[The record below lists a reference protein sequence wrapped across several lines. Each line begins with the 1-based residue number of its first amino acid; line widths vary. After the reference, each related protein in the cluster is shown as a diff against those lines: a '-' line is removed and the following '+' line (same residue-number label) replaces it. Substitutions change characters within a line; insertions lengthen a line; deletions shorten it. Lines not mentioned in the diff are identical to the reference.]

1 MSTFPALIPST
12 RSYSPGEFPHTAHP
26 LLSGS
31 EIRVRHSNTVLGV
44 RLRLTF
50 TAITSADLLAV
61 RNHYR
66 DRQGGFLPFAI
77 PAELLSGVTTP
88 ADFTPTGHQWRYA
101 ARPSVTDVPI
111 PGATPTNRHDLVL
124 ELESV
129 PPENTIVSGA
139 RITVRAT
146 VRGGSAQLGAYI
158 ESFASVAGG
167 AAVAEASTSALGA
180 AITASASVAGG
191 TASGNPLADPLTAE
205 ASVVGG
211 AASAG
216 TTDLDFASVSLL
228 LHMDGSNG
236 STTFTDSS
244 TNAVTVTANGNAQIG
259 TAQSKFGGASALFD
273 GSGDYLSVSSNAVF
287 NVSGAAFTAECWV
300 RAANVSQN
308 GGAFFSSR
316 IDVIYAPFEVRI
328 DGSGVSWLIANDA
341 VNNWVSLSSKAS
353 VISAST
359 WHHVALVGTGST
371 LTFYVDGVSA
381 LTTSQPTWT
390 SANRPLYIGA
400 GGDAAFNGH
409 IDEFRFTKGVARYTS
424 NFTPPTEPF
433 PDS

>member
-1 MSTFPALIPST
+1 MTTFPALIPST

-50 TAITSADLLAV
+50 TAITSADLVAV

-101 ARPSVTDVPI
+101 ARPSVSDVPI
-111 PGATPTNRHDLVL
+111 PGPTPTNRHDLVL

-146 VRGGSAQLGAYI
+146 VRGGSAQLGAFI
-158 ESFASVAGG
+158 ESFASVVGG
-167 AAVAEASTSALGA
+167 AASAEASTSALGA
-180 AITASASVAGG
+180 AITASALVAGG
-191 TASGNPLADPLTAE
+191 TATGGPIVDPLTAQ

-216 TTDLDFASVSLL
+216 AIDPDFASVSLL
-228 LHMDGSNG
+228 LHMDGTNG
-236 STTFTDSS
+236 STTFIDSGPS
-244 TNAVTVTANGNAQIG
+244 GLTMTSVGGAQIS
-259 TAQSKFGGASALFD
+259 TALSKFGGASGLFD
-273 GSGDYLSVSSNAVF
+273 GVDGRVDLPLLITYSGPYTLESWVYNSTGFGYDGIA
-287 NVSGAAFTAECWV
+287 SGRGVT
-300 RAANVSQN
+300 N
-308 GGAFFSSR
+308 GVALR
-316 IDVIYAPFEVRI
+316 TDP
-328 DGSGVSWLIANDA
+328 DGRLEFLNPALNSYYSTVAL
-341 VNNWVSLSSKAS
+341 SLS
-353 VISAST
+353 T
-359 WHHVALVGTGST
+359 LHHVALTRNSSNVITFWIDGIDCGTVSNQSGDHVWRTVGYAGFGSE
-371 LTFYVDGVSA
+371 YW
-381 LTTSQPTWT
+381 P
-390 SANRPLYIGA
+390 
-400 GGDAAFNGH
+400 GH
-409 IDEFRFTKGVARYTS
+409 IDDMRWTAVCRYTS
-424 NFTPPTEPF
+424 NFTPPTEQF

>member
-1 MSTFPALIPST
+1 MTGFPALIPST

-50 TAITSADLLAV
+50 TAITSADLVAV

-77 PAELLSGVTTP
+77 PAELLSGIATT

-111 PGATPTNRHDLVL
+111 PGTTPTNRHDLVL

-129 PPENTIVSGA
+129 PPENTIVGGA

-146 VRGGSAQLGAYI
+146 VRGGSAQLGAFI
-158 ESFASVAGG
+158 ESFASVVSG
-167 AAVAEASTSALGA
+167 AATVEASTSALGA
-180 AITASASVAGG
+180 AITTNVAFAAGP
-191 TASGNPLADPLTAE
+191 ASGDDSLTA
-205 ASVVGG
+205 VVLLSAG
-211 AASAG
+211 AASAAAA
-216 TTDLDFASVSLL
+216 DPDFANVSLL

-244 TNAVTVTANGNAQIG
+244 SNALTVTAVGNAQIS
-259 TAQSKFGGASALFD
+259 TAQSQWGGASLLLDQA
-273 GSGDYLSVSSNAVF
+273 GDYLD
-287 NVSGAAFTAECWV
+287 VSGSALFSFPGAFSIQGWVRMNSPISNYQTLCEIGDASNGVLVRVSTASAQGVFVNGTSLGQINAAFTSATWGY
-300 RAANVSQN
+300 VSVTRDDDDLVEVAVDATVLLSATVAGTVN
-308 GGAFFSSR
+308 STNAGVKIGVGASPPGQVLAGYIDDFR
-316 IDVIYAPFEVRI
+316 I
-328 DGSGVSWLIANDA
+328 
-341 VNNWVSLSSKAS
+341 
-353 VISAST
+353 
-359 WHHVALVGTGST
+359 
-371 LTFYVDGVSA
+371 
-381 LTTSQPTWT
+381 
-390 SANRPLYIGA
+390 
-400 GGDAAFNGH
+400 
-409 IDEFRFTKGVARYTS
+409 TKGVARPHTV
-424 NFTPPTEPF
+424 PTAPF